1 MDLERRRLRAY
12 HPVPM
17 RNVEVCV
24 GYTVV
29 EIEKSNRAPPIIG
42 EVMAS
47 RWLFGWRIRCV
58 RTDGFTATL
67 STSDSWWQPF
77 RRLGDVAVIHVDLTP
92 CASRERRAEAWLDR
106 REEAQGSRY
115 LHPRPRRH
123 FILCRAA
130 LRALLCGRLDCRND
144 QLSFGAARF
153 GKPYALVSGVSAPV
167 SFNVSHGG
175 RHGLIALAP
184 GGRIGVDVE
193 ERDARRDLEGIAERV
208 FTPSEQAELARVVG
222 TEKVRMF
229 FDLWTMKEA
238 LIKALGTGF
247 HLSPS
252 RLEVP
257 PAMRHGGRSAD
268 FRFPQRRAS
277 AWRLENLG
285 NADFA
290 AAVAWEPS
298 PQPEGPGAPTDNT
311 PWEGMS

>member
-1 MDLERRRLRAY
+1 MNLSASADLASFDGLYCGA
-12 HPVPM
+12 
-17 RNVEVCV
+17 NLEVKL
-24 GYTVV
+24 G
-29 EIEKSNRAPPIIG
+29 APNFG

-47 RWLFGWRIRCV
+47 RWLSGGGIRWM

-67 STSDSWWQPF
+67 SPSDTWWRPF

-130 LRALLCGRLDCRND
+130 LRALLCGRLGCRND
-144 QLSFGAARF
+144 QLSFGATRY
-153 GKPYALVSGVSAPV
+153 GKPYALVSGVPAPV

-175 RHGLIALAP
+175 RHGLIALGP

-193 ERDARRDLEGIAERV
+193 ERDAGRDLEGIAERV
-208 FTPSEQAELARVVG
+208 FTPSEQGELGCAVG
-222 TEKVRMF
+222 PEKVRKF

-247 HLSPS
+247 HLSPA
-252 RLEVP
+252 RFEIP
-257 PAMRHGGRSAD
+257 PAMRRGGRSAS
-268 FRFPQRRAS
+268 FRFPQRPTS
-277 AWRLENLG
+277 LWRLENLG

-311 PWEGMS
+311 PWEPMT